1 MHCRVTLDRDHAAQI
16 RLDLREHVAFGAAQ
30 RFGHLR
36 VDAEDNLVVMVDVFR
51 DAARLGQ
58 DFVADR
64 LRAFNHAA
72 SAAIRARGAERAF
85 ERLLD
90 AFARDGHQ
98 AEIVELEN
106 LRRRTVAVQL
116 LFEGRHH
123 LLAVLALFHVDEV
136 EHDDP
141 AEVAQPDLA
150 DDLFGRFEVG
160 LDDGVFEAVRFA
172 DEFAGVDVNRDQGL
186 SLVDDDVP
194 ARLQPDA
201 RFDGLVDLGLDAVML
216 QDRRV
221 LGVELN
227 AVDQLGREAVDE
239 IDYALV
245 LEFTVHADGGEIGR
259 ELVAQDPLHQVEVAV
274 GDGRRLDAVGAAAD
288 VGPGA
293 DQVLHVFAQFVDR
306 ATVGGRADD
315 EASGRA
321 RFGAQLVE
329 RALQS
334 LALFVSADL
343 ARDADVIDRR
353 HVDYVT
359 ARQRHVRGDAGAFLA
374 DRLFGDLDDDLLP
387 FAQKVGDHRARKAVY
402 GAGQRRTGERRRLL
416 LFISLFVAALFDAQ
430 GGLRR
435 RRRSR
440 SIGPCPSPAAPTAT
454 ARGHF
459 TPARTL
465 ANFRNRISQLIH
477 CARLF
482 RAVLLRRF
490 GRGFARRLG
499 RVSILRRVRTNRPIV
514 FMYVFINL
522 RGFEI
527 RADAIGRL
535 DERFINGRRPLGDRF
550 DLSGLDVHPGT
561 RLLARLDVQLEGWF
575 EIGPDAGFD
584 IRFNVQFKTGLKIGL
599 GAQPDIVA
607 RLGIVADAL
616 ESQFARNR
624 AAQAADQDFRRR
636 LNLDQ
641 RGAALLLANALGD
654 ARLNQRVFEH
664 LAFDH
669 GRVVIHDAFQRLVM
683 NDDVRRMLFIAF
695 RRSFQRFGAFGRI
708 AASAAARAAAAAA
721 RIILFRFRPG
731 RSFGCGLGL
740 PDLGRGGGFLR
751 LRLLLRITQPS
762 LAALARAQR
771 CLGLVSRFGRSSF
784 QTLFFGGRLN
794 RRLLRN
800 LLDVAQ
806 RVQPQFEI

>member
-1 MHCRVTLDRDHAAQI
+1 MHCRVTLDRDQAAQI
-16 RLDLREHVAFGAAQ
+16 SLDLREHVAFGTAQ

-36 VDAEDNLVVMVDVFR
+36 VDAKDNLVVMVDIFR

-72 SAAIRARGAERAF
+72 SAAIRARGAERTF

-90 AFARDGHQ
+90 AFARDGYQ
-98 AEIVELEN
+98 AEVIELEN
-106 LRRRTVAVQL
+106 LRRRAVAVQF

-123 LLAVLALFHVDEV
+123 LLAILALFHVDEV
-136 EHDDP
+136 EHDDS
-141 AEVAQPDLA
+141 AEVAQPNLA
-150 DDLFGRFEVG
+150 DDLFCRFEVG

-172 DEFAGVDVNRDQGL
+172 HEFAGVDVNRDQGL
-186 SLVDDDVP
+186 GLVDDDVP

-216 QDRRV
+216 QDRCV
-221 LGVELN
+221 LGVELD

-245 LEFTVHADGGEIGR
+245 LEFAVHADGGEIGR
-259 ELVAQDPLHQVEVAV
+259 ELVAQDSLHQVEVAV
-274 GDGRRLDAVGAAAD
+274 GDGRRLDAVGASAD

-293 DQVLHVFAQFVDR
+293 DQVLHVFAQFFDR
-306 ATVGGRADD
+306 AAVGGRADD
-315 EASGRA
+315 EAPGRA

-343 ARDADVIDRR
+343 ARNADVVDRR

-359 ARQRHVRGDAGAFLA
+359 ARQRHVRSDAGAFLA

-387 FAQKVGDHRARKAVY
+387 FAQKIGDHRARKAVY
-402 GAGQRRTGERRRLL
+402 GAGQRRTRDRRQLFLL
-416 LFISLFVAALFDAQ
+416 ISLFVASLFDAQ

-435 RRRSR
+435 RRRAR
-440 SIGPCPSPAAPTAT
+440 SIRPSTAAPTAT

-459 TPARTL
+459 TPARTP
-465 ANFRNRISQLIH
+465 ANSRDRISQLIH
-477 CARLF
+477 CARIF
-482 RAVLLRRF
+482 RAALFRRF
-490 GRGFARRLG
+490 GRGFAQRLG
-499 RVSILRRVRTNRPIV
+499 RVSILRRVRTDRPNV
-514 FMYVFINL
+514 FMDVFINL

-550 DLSGLDVHPGT
+550 DPSGLDVHPGAWFGA
-561 RLLARLDVQLEGWF
+561 RLLARLDVQLKVWF
-575 EIGPDAGFD
+575 EIWPDAGFD
-584 IRFNVQFKTGLKIGL
+584 IRFDVQFKTGLKIGL
-599 GAQPDIVA
+599 GVQSDIVA

-636 LNLDQ
+636 LDFEQ
-641 RGAALLLANALGD
+641 RGAALLLVDALGD

-669 GRVVIHDAFQRLVM
+669 GRVVIHDAFQRLMM
-683 NDDVRRMLFIAF
+683 NDDVRRNLIVAF
-695 RRSFQRFGAFGRI
+695 RRSFRRFGRI
-708 AASAAARAAAAAA
+708 LASAAARAAAAAA

-731 RSFGCGLGL
+731 CSFGCGLGL
-740 PDLGRGGGFLR
+740 SGLGRGGRFFR
-751 LRLLLRITQPS
+751 LRLLIRITQPA
-762 LAALARAQR
+762 LAALARA
-771 CLGLVSRFGRSSF
+771 
-784 QTLFFGGRLN
+784 
-794 RRLLRN
+794 
-800 LLDVAQ
+800 
-806 RVQPQFEI
+806 

>member
-1 MHCRVTLDRDHAAQI
+1 MHCGVTLDRDQAAQI
-16 RLDLREHVAFGAAQ
+16 SLDLREHVAFGAAQ

-64 LRAFNHAA
+64 LRALNHAA

-98 AEIVELEN
+98 AEVVELEN
-106 LRRRTVAVQL
+106 LRRRAVAVQF
-116 LFEGRHH
+116 LFEGRHY

-136 EHDDP
+136 EHDDT
-141 AEVAQPDLA
+141 AEVAQPNLA

-221 LGVELN
+221 FRVELD

-293 DQVLHVFAQFVDR
+293 DQVLHVFAQFFDR
-306 ATVGGRADD
+306 ASVGGRADD
-315 EASGRA
+315 EAPGRA

-343 ARDADVIDRR
+343 ARNADVVDRR
-353 HVDYVT
+353 HVDNIT
-359 ARQRHVRGDAGAFLA
+359 ARQRHVRSDAGAFLA
-374 DRLFGDLDDDLLP
+374 DRLFGNLDDDLLP

-402 GAGQRRTGERRRLL
+402 GAGQRRTRGRRRLFL
-416 LFISLFVAALFDAQ
+416 LISLFVASLFDAQ

-435 RRRSR
+435 RRRAR
-440 SIGPCPSPAAPTAT
+440 SIGRSTAASTAA

-459 TPARTL
+459 TPARTP
-465 ANFRNRISQLIH
+465 ANSRDRIFQLIDW
-477 CARLF
+477 ARIF
-482 RAVLLRRF
+482 RAALFRRF
-490 GRGFARRLG
+490 GRGLVRWLG
-499 RVSILRRVRTNRPIV
+499 RVSILRRVRTNRL
-514 FMYVFINL
+514 YVFINL

-527 RADAIGRL
+527 SADAIGRL

-550 DLSGLDVHPGT
+550 DLSGLDVHLGAWFGA
-561 RLLARLDVQLEGWF
+561 RLLARLDVQLEVWF
-575 EIGPDAGFD
+575 KIGLDAGFD
-584 IRFNVQFKTGLKIGL
+584 IRFDVQFKIGL
-599 GAQPDIVA
+599 GVQPGVVA

-636 LNLDQ
+636 LDFEQ
-641 RGAALLLANALGD
+641 RGAALLLVDALGD

-669 GRVVIHDAFQRLVM
+669 GRVVIHDAFQRLMM
-683 NDDVRRMLFIAF
+683 NDDVRRNLIVAF
-695 RRSFQRFGAFGRI
+695 RRSFQRFGRI
-708 AASAAARAAAAAA
+708 RASA
-721 RIILFRFRPG
+721 
-731 RSFGCGLGL
+731 
-740 PDLGRGGGFLR
+740 
-751 LRLLLRITQPS
+751 
-762 LAALARAQR
+762 
-771 CLGLVSRFGRSSF
+771 
-784 QTLFFGGRLN
+784 
-794 RRLLRN
+794 
-800 LLDVAQ
+800 
-806 RVQPQFEI
+806 

>member
-1 MHCRVTLDRDHAAQI
+1 MNPQSAIRNPQSGDPRSSGSSGERDVELFLMHCRVTLDRDQAAQI
-16 RLDLREHVAFGAAQ
+16 SLDLREHVAFGAAQ

-36 VDAEDNLVVMVDVFR
+36 VDAEDNLVVMVDVLR

-72 SAAIRARGAERAF
+72 SAAIRARGAERAL
-85 ERLLD
+85 ERLFD

-98 AEIVELEN
+98 AEVVELEN
-106 LRRRTVAVQL
+106 LRRRAVAVQF

-123 LLAVLALFHVDEV
+123 FLAVLALFHVDEV

-186 SLVDDDVP
+186 GLVDDDVP

-201 RFDGLVDLGLDAVML
+201 RFDGLVDLGLNAVML

-221 LGVELN
+221 FGVELD

-245 LEFTVHADGGEIGR
+245 LEFTVHPDGGEIGR

-293 DQVLHVFAQFVDR
+293 DQVLHVFAQFFDR
-306 ATVGGRADD
+306 AAVGGRADD
-315 EASGRA
+315 EAPGRA

-329 RALQS
+329 GALQPQ
-334 LALFVSADL
+334 ALFVSADL
-343 ARDADVIDRR
+343 ARDADVVDRR

-359 ARQRHVRGDAGAFLA
+359 ARQRHVRSDAGAFLA

-402 GAGQRRTGERRRLL
+402 GAGQRRTGERRRLFL
-416 LFISLFVAALFDAQ
+416 LISLFVAALFNAQ

-435 RRRSR
+435 RRRAR
-440 SIGPCPSPAAPTAT
+440 SIGPSPTAPTAT

-459 TPARTL
+459 TPARTP
-465 ANFRNRISQLIH
+465 ANSRNRVSQLIH
-477 CARLF
+477 CARSF
-482 RAVLLRRF
+482 RAALFRRF
-490 GRGFARRLG
+490 GRGFAQRLG
-499 RVSILRRVRTNRPIV
+499 RVSILSRVRTNRPIV
-514 FMYVFINL
+514 FMDVFINL

-527 RADAIGRL
+527 RSDAIGRL

-550 DLSGLDVHPGT
+550 DLSGLDVHLGAWFGV
-561 RLLARLDVQLEGWF
+561 RLLARLDVQLEAWF
-575 EIGPDAGFD
+575 EIWPDAGFD
-584 IRFNVQFKTGLKIGL
+584 IRFDVQFKTGLGV
-599 GAQPDIVA
+599 QPDIVA

-636 LNLDQ
+636 LDFEQ

-654 ARLNQRVFEH
+654 ARLQHRVFEH

-669 GRVVIHDAFQRLVM
+669 GRVVIHDALQRLVM
-683 NDDVRRMLFIAF
+683 NDDVRRILFVAF
-695 RRSFQRFGAFGRI
+695 RRSFQ
-708 AASAAARAAAAAA
+708 
-721 RIILFRFRPG
+721 
-731 RSFGCGLGL
+731 SFSG
-740 PDLGRGGGFLR
+740 
-751 LRLLLRITQPS
+751 
-762 LAALARAQR
+762 
-771 CLGLVSRFGRSSF
+771 
-784 QTLFFGGRLN
+784 
-794 RRLLRN
+794 
-800 LLDVAQ
+800 
-806 RVQPQFEI
+806 